1 MPPLGLSAHSLGGKG
16 EPAIRTPVGV
26 GIVGAGFSASFHLR
40 SYQQVQRVPVEI
52 RAIASR
58 TRARAEQL
66 AGRYGIPKVYDD
78 YRALL
83 EDPSIAVLD
92 LCVPNALHLPL
103 VLEVAKAGKHV
114 ICEKPLTG
122 YFGQGEP
129 DPQVGATSK
138 RAMLDK
144 VRADLAEVTRVMAE
158 HPVKFCYAE
167 NWVYAPSVRKALEIL
182 DRYVVAGSI
191 LEIRGEESHSGSHS
205 EYSKWW
211 RYAGGGSLARL
222 AAHPIGLGLFL
233 KHFEGRKKA
242 GHPILPV
249 EVLADGVDLTKTPAF
264 ASVKGSPLVTGWGD
278 VETWAQV
285 TVTFSDG
292 TRGTFYGADNLLGGM
307 ESTVDIRLSNARLK
321 LDICPVRLCQFYTV
335 DPAPVQDVYFNE
347 KQETKAGLSFPNPDE
362 EWMLG
367 YPQEIQDFVEAV
379 ALDRAPLSG
388 LELAKQV
395 VEVVY
400 AGYVSMEERRKVV
413 LSVTT

>member
-1 MPPLGLSAHSLGGKG
+1 MGL
-16 EPAIRTPVGV
+16 I
-26 GIVGAGFSASFHLR
+26 GAGFAASFHLR
-40 SYQQVQRVPVEI
+40 AYRQVQGVPVEI
-52 RAIASR
+52 GAIASR
-58 TRARAEQL
+58 TRARAEVL
-66 AGRYGIPKVYDD
+66 ADRYRIPKVYDD
-78 YRALL
+78 HRRLL
-83 EDPSIAVLD
+83 DDPSIAVVD
-92 LCVPNALHLPL
+92 LCVPNLLHLPL
-103 VLEVAKAGKHV
+103 VLEAARAGKHV

-129 DPQVGATSK
+129 DREVGATSK

-144 VRADLAEVTRVMAE
+144 VRADLGEVTRVMAE

-167 NWVYAPSVRKALEIL
+167 NWVHAPAVRKA
-182 DRYVVAGSI
+182 

-233 KHFEGRKKA
+233 KHFEGRRKT
-242 GHPILPV
+242 GRPILPV
-249 EVLADGVDLTKTPAF
+249 EVLADGADLTKTAAF
-264 ASVKGSPLVTGWGD
+264 ASAKASPLVTGWGD
-278 VETWAQV
+278 VETWAQA

-292 TRGTFYGADNLLGGM
+292 TRGIFYGADNLLGGM
-307 ESTVDIRLSNARLK
+307 ESTVDIRLSHARLK

-335 DPAPVQDVYFNE
+335 DPRPVQDVYFNE

-367 YPQEIQDFVEAV
+367 YPQEMQDFMEAV
-379 ALDRAPLSG
+379 AFDRAPLSD

-400 AGYVSMEERRKVV
+400 AGYLSMEERRKIA
-413 LSVTT
+413 LSSPDYSQEVRG

>member
-1 MPPLGLSAHSLGGKG
+1 V
-16 EPAIRTPVGV
+16 IV

-40 SYQQVQRVPVEI
+40 SYQQVKSVPVEI
-52 RAIASR
+52 RAIANR
-58 TRARAEQL
+58 TRARAEHL
-66 AGRYGIPKVYDD
+66 AARYGIPAVYEDHRRLLDD
-78 YRALL
+78 PAI
-83 EDPSIAVLD
+83 SVID

-103 VLEVAKAGKHV
+103 VLEAAKAGKHV

-122 YFGQGEP
+122 YFGQGEQ
-129 DPQVGATSK
+129 DTEVGLTSK
-138 RAMLDK
+138 GAMLDK

-167 NWVYAPSVRKALEIL
+167 NWVYAPAVRKALEIL
-182 DRYVVAGSI
+182 DRYVTAGSI

-242 GHPILPV
+242 GRPIVPV
-249 EVLADGVDLTKTPAF
+249 EVLADGVDLTKSPAF

-278 VETWAQV
+278 VETWAQA

-292 TRGTFYGADNLLGGM
+292 TRGVFYGADNLLGGM

-335 DPAPVQDVYFNE
+335 DPTPVQDVYFNE
-347 KQETKAGLSFPNPDE
+347 KQETKAGFSYPNPDE
-362 EWMLG
+362 EWTLG
-367 YPQEIQDFVEAV
+367 YPHEIQDFMEAV
-379 ALDRAPLSG
+379 AFDRTPLSG

-395 VEVVY
+395 VEVIY
-400 AGYVSMEERRKVV
+400 AGYVSMEERRKIG
-413 LSVTT
+413 LSLTV

>member
-1 MPPLGLSAHSLGGKG
+1 
-16 EPAIRTPVGV
+16 V
-26 GIVGAGFSASFHLR
+26 GIVGAGFAASFHLR
-40 SYQQVQRVPVEI
+40 SYQQVKGIPVEVVG
-52 RAIASR
+52 IASK
-58 TRARAEQL
+58 TRARAEHV

-78 YRALL
+78 YRSLL
-83 EDPSIAVLD
+83 DDPSIAIID

-103 VLEVAKAGKHV
+103 VLETARAGKHV
-114 ICEKPLTG
+114 ICEKPLTA
-122 YFGQGEP
+122 YFGEGEP
-129 DPQVGATSK
+129 DKEVGATSK
-138 RAMLDK
+138 RRMLDK
-144 VRADLAEVTRVMAE
+144 VMADLAEVTRVMADGR
-158 HPVKFCYAE
+158 VKFCYAE
-167 NWVYAPSVRKALEIL
+167 NWIYAPAVRKALEIVEQ
-182 DRYVVAGSI
+182 YAVTGSI

-233 KHFEGRKKA
+233 KRFEGRRKT
-242 GHPILPV
+242 GRPILPV

-278 VETWAQV
+278 VETWAQA

-292 TRGTFYGADNLLGGM
+292 TRGIFYGADNLLGGM

-321 LDICPVRLCQFYTV
+321 LDICPVRLCQFFTV
-335 DPAPVQDVYFNE
+335 DPTLMQDVYFNE
-347 KQETKAGLSFPNPDE
+347 KQETKAGYSFPNPDE
-362 EWMLG
+362 EWTLG
-367 YPQEIQDFVEAV
+367 YPHEMQDFMETV
-379 ALDRAPLSG
+379 AFDRAPLSG

-413 LSVTT
+413 LSLTT

>member
-1 MPPLGLSAHSLGGKG
+1 M
-16 EPAIRTPVGV
+16 
-26 GIVGAGFSASFHLR
+26 GAGFSASFHLR

-182 DRYVVAGSI
+182 DRYVVASSI

-379 ALDRAPLSG
+379 ALDRPPLSG

-395 VEVVY
+395 AEVVY

>member
-1 MPPLGLSAHSLGGKG
+1 M
-16 EPAIRTPVGV
+16 
-26 GIVGAGFSASFHLR
+26 GAGFSASFHLR

-122 YFGQGEP
+122 YFGQGEA

-167 NWVYAPSVRKALEIL
+167 NWVYAPAVRKALEIL

-242 GHPILPV
+242 GRPILPV

-292 TRGTFYGADNLLGGM
+292 TRGIFYGADDLLGGM

>member
-1 MPPLGLSAHSLGGKG
+1 
-16 EPAIRTPVGV
+16 
-26 GIVGAGFSASFHLR
+26 VGAGFAASFHLR
-40 SYQQVQRVPVEI
+40 SYRQVKEIPVEI
-52 RAIASR
+52 VAIASK
-58 TRARAEQL
+58 TQARAERL
-66 AGRYGIPKVYDD
+66 AGQYGIPKVYADH
-78 YRALL
+78 RFLL
-83 EDPSIAVLD
+83 DDPSIALVD

-103 VLEVAKAGKHV
+103 VLQTVTAGKHV
-114 ICEKPLTG
+114 VCEKPLTG

-129 DPQVGATSK
+129 EREVGATSK
-138 RAMLDK
+138 RKMLDK
-144 VRADLAEVTRVMAE
+144 VKADLAEVTRVMAD

-167 NWVYAPSVRKALEIL
+167 NWIYAPSVRKTLEIL
-182 DRYVVAGSI
+182 DRCVATGSV

-211 RYAGGGSLARL
+211 RHAGGGALARL

-233 KHFEGRKKA
+233 KHYEGRKKA
-242 GHPILPV
+242 GRPILPV
-249 EVLADGVDLTKTPAF
+249 EVWADGVDLTKTPAF
-264 ASVKGSPLVTGWGD
+264 QEVKNSPLVTGWGD
-278 VETWAQV
+278 VETWSQV

-292 TRGTFYGADNLLGGM
+292 TRGIFYGADNLLGGM

-321 LDICPVRLCQFYTV
+321 IEMLPVRVCQFYTV

-347 KQETKAGLSFPNPDE
+347 KQETKAGFSFPNPDE

-367 YPQEIQDFVEAV
+367 YPHEIQDFMESV
-379 ALDRAPLSG
+379 AFDRAPLSG

-413 LSVTT
+413 VSLTS